1 MGVSTMRRRLRMPPL
16 DAGFSLGADDRA
28 HRRRVPRHVRLLLRL
43 GIGMLIVLL
52 LLCVLWVE
60 PVTSRYLAT

>member
-1 MGVSTMRRRLRMPPL
+1 MGVSTMRRVLGVPPL
-16 DAGFSLGADDRA
+16 AAGPSLGANERA
-28 HRRRVPRHVRLLLRL
+28 RRRRIPRRARLLLKL
-43 GIGMLIVLL
+43 GVGLLIVLL

>member
-1 MGVSTMRRRLRMPPL
+1 MGVSTMRRRLRMPL
-16 DAGFSLGADDRA
+16 LVTGSSLGANDRA
-28 HRRRVPRHVRLLLRL
+28 RRRRVPRHVHLLLKL